1 MIDGM
6 EVGVGKRRNETGGAE
21 GYYEIIKDKEQSLV
35 LKDQGWTISL
45 IFIQTEGQ
53 LRGTQAN
60 TRANVQGIRYEHR
73 CNFIRKWGD
82 MPAP

>member
-35 LKDQGWTISL
+35 LKDQGWTTSL
-45 IFIQTEGQ
+45 IFI
-53 LRGTQAN
+53 
-60 TRANVQGIRYEHR
+60 
-73 CNFIRKWGD
+73 
-82 MPAP
+82 